1 MPLRASWG
9 TDRHQHGEAT
19 ACSVAGQGA
28 GVTEGA
34 QEKCSGLEETAGRHG
49 SENPAET
56 LNRVAGNA
64 GLTLCS
70 DVVRKGERNQS
81 IS

>member
-1 MPLRASWG
+1 M
-9 TDRHQHGEAT
+9 
-19 ACSVAGQGA
+19 
-28 GVTEGA
+28 TEGA

-56 LNRVAGNA
+56 LNRAAGNA

-70 DVVRKGERNQS
+70 DVVRKGERSLLTQGH
-81 IS
+81 I